1 MVYHSVSLAS
11 IAEAICERDEV
22 WLEGHDLKDYYDL

>member
-1 MVYHSVSLAS
+1 MTYHSLS
-11 IAEAICERDEV
+11 IAALVEAICDRDEV

>member
-1 MVYHSVSLAS
+1 MVHHSVSLES

-22 WLEGHDLKDYYDL
+22 WLRGHDLKDYFDL